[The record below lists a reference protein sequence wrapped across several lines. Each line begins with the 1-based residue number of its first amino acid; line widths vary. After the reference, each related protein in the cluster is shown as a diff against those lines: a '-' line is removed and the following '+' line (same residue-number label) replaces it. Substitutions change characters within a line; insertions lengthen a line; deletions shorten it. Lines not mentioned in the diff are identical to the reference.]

1 MASLQPKAQAMMTDP
16 ELHAVRYDPS
26 VETPEPD
33 EAETAE
39 GLMKALRQVSETTLK
54 DGGHAL
60 RSVHAKSH
68 GILDGRLVV
77 QGGLPP
83 ELAQGLFAQPGDY
96 EVVMR
101 LSTIPGDMLDD
112 SVSTPRGL
120 AIKVMGVPGERM
132 EGSDGAATQDF
143 VLVNGP
149 VFSAANGK
157 AFLKS
162 LKLVVATTDKA
173 QGAKKALSAVNR
185 GLEHVVEAFGGKS
198 ATLLTLGGQ
207 PEVEILGETFYSQVP
222 LRWGD
227 YIAKVSVVPRSPALK
242 ALVGKHL
249 NLNGVPNGLRQSV
262 IDFFA
267 QQGGEWDIQAQ
278 LCTDL
283 RDMPVEDAHK
293 RWDEAKSPY
302 RTVGRIVVPPQVGW
316 SEARSAAVDDGM
328 AFSPWHG
335 LAAHRPLGQIMRLR
349 RRAYEMSAHFR
360 AEHNHHPIAEPRS
373 FDPQD

>member
-1 MASLQPKAQAMMTDP
+1 MIFNAQPI
-16 ELHAVRYDPS
+16 RYAPS

-68 GILDGRLVV
+68 GILDGRLHIP
-77 QGGLPP
+77 QGLPP
-83 ELAQGLFAQPGDY
+83 ELAQGLFAQPGDH

-101 LSTIPGDMLDD
+101 LSTIPGDILDD

-120 AIKVMGVPGERM
+120 GLKIMGVEGERL
-132 EGSDGAATQDF
+132 EGSEGASTQDF

-149 VFSAANGK
+149 SFAAPNGK
-157 AFLKS
+157 VFLAN
-162 LKLVVATTDKA
+162 LKLLAATTDKA
-173 QGAKKALSAVNR
+173 QGAKKVLSAVNR

-198 ATLLTLGGQ
+198 PNLITLGGQ
-207 PEVEILGETFYSQVP
+207 PETHILGESFYSQVP

-227 YIAKVSVVPRSPALK
+227 YIAKVAVVPSSQALK
-242 ALVGKHL
+242 ALTGEHL
-249 NLNGVPNGLRQSV
+249 KINGVPDALRGSV
-262 IDFFA
+262 VDFFA
-267 QQGGEWDIQAQ
+267 EQGGEWEIQVQ

-283 RDMPVEDAHK
+283 DEMPVENAHK
-293 RWDEAKSPY
+293 TWDEDKSPY
-302 RTVGRIVVPPQVGW
+302 RTVGRIVVEPQVGW
-316 SEARSAAVDDGM
+316 SEARSAMVDDGM

-335 LAAHRPLGQIMRLR
+335 LEAHRPLGQIMRLR
-349 RRAYEMSAHFR
+349 KRAYEMSAHFR
-360 AEHNHHPIAEPRS
+360 AENNHHPIAEPRS
-373 FDPQD
+373 FAPED